1 MCDYSL
7 HAVASRPAKV
17 GETLVTTGFYG
28 TSTRGFATRE
38 ESGVVVCLLP
48 GTELAFEH
56 DVRYD
61 RNWLSTKSAGS
72 RVAQFCMIDPKAPM
86 QHHDALLFPD
96 GKRVLVN
103 LLSEGQYA
111 RVLQL
116 PVARLEETADVRAKK
131 AVAPATD
138 PEVAA

>member
-7 HAVASRPAKV
+7 HAIATRPAEV
-17 GETLVTTGFYG
+17 AETLVSTKFKSTT
-28 TSTRGFATRE
+28 TRGFA
-38 ESGVVVCLLP
+38 SPDNPQVAVCLRP

-56 DVRYD
+56 DVRYG
-61 RNWLSTKSAGS
+61 RNWLSTKSAAS
-72 RVAQFCMIDPKAPM
+72 RVAQFCLIDPKAPM

-111 RVLQL
+111 HVLQL
-116 PVARLEETADVRAKK
+116 PVTRLEEIADVRDEK
-131 AVAPATD
+131 ALAPA
-138 PEVAA
+138 AA